1 MLETD
6 DELKARLAKEGKS
19 LDDVQ
24 MVVDEENKENQ
35 PANIELQE
43 SAVAKKDG
51 EKPLPLGEIKE
62 ESSAKEGGEKGEE
75 AMETQTKEVESTSEE
90 KTEDK
95 TEKGEEKAVEAKA
108 EDADVEKGT
117 TCFVRNIFFRL
128 ILHLN
133 LFFLVLRMPFNG
145 VE

>member
-19 LDDVQ
+19 LDDEQ
-24 MVVDEENKENQ
+24 MVVDEDNKENQ

-62 ESSAKEGGEKGEE
+62 ESSAKEGEQKGEE

-117 TCFVRNIFFRL
+117 TCFVRNIFFSF
-128 ILHLN
+128 N
-133 LFFLVLRMPFNG
+133 FAFDFVLLGLTHAF
-145 VE
+145 